1 MFKILSNANGNTK
14 PKEKTDIV
22 KNRVS
27 NSKSIGSLLRN
38 TVSENLDDPAFLWTL
53 LHKRGKS

>member
-14 PKEKTDIV
+14 PKKKTDIV

-38 TVSENLDDPAFLWTL
+38 TVSENLDDPAFLWIL
-53 LHKRGKS
+53 SHKRGKS

>member
-14 PKEKTDIV
+14 PKKKTDIV

-38 TVSENLDDPAFLWTL
+38 TVSENLDDPAFLWTFIA
-53 LHKRGKS
+53 